1 MRLVPF
7 VLELS
12 LSVVALGC
20 SSSTTATTT
29 ITRPELVAVSPDDFL
44 GSLHCGA
51 DTDAG
56 ADGGAGGAGGAEADA
71 ELDAGAGPLVHSYV
85 ATLFDVTLLAD
96 GGFSDVQLAS
106 SPPTSCLVPVTFSYV
121 VAAHRYLAE
130 VDVYDQK
137 PGELGPLTAGGRSQF
152 LTMMGSDVRV
162 TPHSTYTCGGYPATP
177 GDGGS
182 YGGAGSLGEDAAG
195 AGRAGAFPPG
205 ILSYDGLTQTA
216 HYCLPGQPSTSN

>member
-29 ITRPELVAVSPDDFL
+29 IARPELVAVSPDDFL
-44 GSLHCGA
+44 GSLRCGA
-51 DTDAG
+51 DIDAG
-56 ADGGAGGAGGAEADA
+56 ADGGAGGAADA

-85 ATLFDVTLLAD
+85 ATLFDVTLAPD
-96 GGFSDVQLAS
+96 GSFADVQLAS

-130 VDVYDQK
+130 IDVYDQK
-137 PGELGPLTAGGRSQF
+137 PGEIRPLTAGGRSQF

-182 YGGAGSLGEDAAG
+182 YGGAGSLGENAAG
-195 AGRAGAFPPG
+195 AAGAESFPPG

-216 HYCLPGQPSTSN
+216 HDCQPGLPSTSN